1 MNWYRKSMALEP
13 GTYKTDPNPHR
24 QQRHQEK
31 LKTPMGL
38 IYQKQNPDQIDSDY
52 GGVHLTD
59 SIEMAGVYANNKS
72 TIDDPPV
79 IIELYKEGLQGI
91 PDIDAKSESVTFS
104 DFMMENKVTFESVV
118 NDDTLTSQEKVEDI
132 VEMLE
137 QCIDFSDGSEV
148 EDPVDSISAQ
158 SVNTTERALLYYLQ
172 SFSDPD
178 QSLLALH
185 SLINGEIPD
194 KILIFL
200 VNQFRVMSP
209 IGSEKVHSIYKMERV
224 NLEEFRDWEHLNMMD
239 EEELEDAGIT
249 KVGDQFLD
257 DEGRHFVGYE
267 DTDYGHWLVTEL
279 IYQDPTQNV
288 SSDYTYHGTTL
299 SRAKS
304 AYPELLP

>member
-1 MNWYRKSMALEP
+1 
-13 GTYKTDPNPHR
+13 
-24 QQRHQEK
+24 
-31 LKTPMGL
+31 
-38 IYQKQNPDQIDSDY
+38 
-52 GGVHLTD
+52 
-59 SIEMAGVYANNKS
+59 
-72 TIDDPPV
+72 
-79 IIELYKEGLQGI
+79 LYKEGLQGI

-104 DFMMENKVTFESVV
+104 DFMMENKVAFESVV